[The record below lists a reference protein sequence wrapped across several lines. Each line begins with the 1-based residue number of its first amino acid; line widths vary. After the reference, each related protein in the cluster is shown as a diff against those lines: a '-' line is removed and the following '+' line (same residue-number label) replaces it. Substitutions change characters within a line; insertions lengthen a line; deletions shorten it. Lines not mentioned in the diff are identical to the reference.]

1 MTNEMSILTL
11 TFIIGS
17 LIVNV
22 IVLSKTKDPY
32 QGKFKNPKN
41 QNEGIT

>member
-1 MTNEMSILTL
+1 MSNEITILML

-17 LIVNV
+17 FIVNV

-32 QGKFKNPKN
+32 QGKFKNLKKS
-41 QNEGIT
+41 E